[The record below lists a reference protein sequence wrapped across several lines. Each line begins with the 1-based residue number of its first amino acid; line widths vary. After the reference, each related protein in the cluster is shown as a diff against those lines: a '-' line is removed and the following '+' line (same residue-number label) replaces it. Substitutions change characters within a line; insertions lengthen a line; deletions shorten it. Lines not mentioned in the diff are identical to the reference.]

1 MRRADAGAGQHR
13 DRQLRDHRHVDGDPV
28 ALLHAEPAQR
38 VREAAHLLEQLL
50 VGDRAGVA
58 RLALPVVGD
67 AVAEAGGDMAI
78 EAVDADVELAADE
91 PLRIRHV
98 PRVELAPRLHPVEP
112 VALFG
117 PEGAKAVLGGG
128 AVEDARIGHDG
139 VRHELLRRRERAV
152 LAQEILDRRLDV
164 LFSRHAPI
172 LVPVWR
178 PIRHAPCTHRARG
191 PSSAGGEDSWPPSP
205 RPT

>member
-38 VREAAHLLEQLL
+38 VREAADLLEQLA
-50 VGDRAGVA
+50 VGDRARVA

-67 AVAEAGGDMAI
+67 AVAEAGGDMAV

-91 PLRIRHV
+91 PLRVRRL

-117 PEGAKAVLGGG
+117 PEGAEA
-128 AVEDARIGHDG
+128 
-139 VRHELLRRRERAV
+139 LLRWRCARRSTRSFMTALAARTPATARRCGPRAGG
-152 LAQEILDRRLDV
+152 
-164 LFSRHAPI
+164 SRSSPRCA
-172 LVPVWR
+172 LQSS
-178 PIRHAPCTHRARG
+178 CTD
-191 PSSAGGEDSWPPSP
+191 SSAGLAADSARAMHASSA
-205 RPT
+205 RPELSWR